1 LENHGQIPLKTVK
14 EYLCTI
20 ATKVSII
27 IRRDELNVSYSD
39 QSPILFYD
47 GNCGICN
54 LWIKFIIHL
63 DEKNHLFF
71 SSFSSDLANNIF
83 VNKHELISNP
93 STVVLVTDKHV
104 YTQSTA
110 ILNAL
115 ILNMKW
121 KKMSFL
127 LLYVPRIIR
136 DILYFII
143 SKLRNNI
150 LRNQYCYI
158 PPEHV
163 KNRFID

>member
-1 LENHGQIPLKTVK
+1 MK
-14 EYLCTI
+14 EYLSKV
-20 ATKVSII
+20 ATKISII
-27 IRRDELNVSYSD
+27 IRRDELNVSNSN
-39 QSPILFYD
+39 QLPILFYD
-47 GNCGICN
+47 GDCGICN
-54 LWIKFIIHL
+54 LWIKVIIHL

-71 SSFSSDLANNIF
+71 ASFSSDLANNIF
-83 VNKHELISNP
+83 VNKQELISNP
-93 STVVLVTDKHV
+93 STVVLVTDEHV

-110 ILNAL
+110 ILQAL

-127 LLYVPRIIR
+127 LLYVPRTIR

-163 KNRFID
+163 KKRFIN